1 MTESN
6 DELTITE
13 VEQTLEQMEY
23 RLEGWDWDGDDE
35 EIAKLARALLDSQKA
50 LEDAERHVTAIRSG
64 GVEMT
69 DRHKASLEALRAKL
83 RAALLK
89 KGESDGR

>member
-1 MTESN
+1 MTEPN
-6 DELTITE
+6 DELTQFNDQPLTYDQ
-13 VEQTLEQMEY
+13 VERWAKTW
-23 RLEGWDWDGDDE
+23 RLSGG
-35 EIAKLARALLDSQKA
+35 ALARALLDSQKA

-89 KGESDGR
+89 KGESDVQAR